1 MRIFKKK
8 FKFYTDEQLVEYIKR
23 GNTHAF
29 EELYSR
35 YNHRL
40 LHYFFRM
47 LGGDENKA
55 QDFLQETF
63 LKIIEKPDLFHK
75 GNKFSSW
82 LFTIANNLCKNEYR
96 WLEIRKNVGN
106 REDLDSIPIEENG
119 SLSRTENSIDRKLFE
134 RALLIELTKIDIPHR
149 STFLLRFQENYS
161 IKEISII
168 LNCSEG
174 TVKSRLYYTSQKLA
188 AKLKDFNPIHAE
200 VT

>member
-1 MRIFKKK
+1 
-8 FKFYTDEQLVEYIKR
+8 
-23 GNTHAF
+23 
-29 EELYSR
+29 
-35 YNHRL
+35 
-40 LHYFFRM
+40 M

-63 LKIIEKPDLFHK
+63 LRIIEKPELFHK

-106 REDLDSIPIEENG
+106 REDLDTISIEGNG
-119 SLSRTENSIDRKLFE
+119 SLSKTENLIDQKLFK
-134 RALLIELTKIDIPHR
+134 RVLLTELSKFDFSHR

-161 IKEISII
+161 IKEIGII

-188 AKLKDFNPIHAE
+188 AKLKDFNPIHTE